1 VVTWLTHTLAE
12 WGLPPELTFVFA
24 SIVLLVLLISW
35 GKIQPFLAFLVASS
49 VAAILLGLPIDK
61 VPGVLEK
68 GVGNILGGLLGI
80 VCIGAMFGKLV
91 ANSGAAQKIAMV
103 LMRVFGEKRLTWALM
118 FTGFLVGIPLFYNV
132 GFVLLVPLV
141 FSVVQQ
147 TKVPPIYLG
156 IPMFASLSVTHGFLP
171 PHPAPTAML
180 PIFGADI
187 GTTLMYGMIVA
198 LPAMICAGPLYARLF
213 RNIES
218 KPITLFVAPL
228 RPENEL
234 PSTFNCFGSALLPVA
249 LIACSMAVSKA
260 PESWQPMLMFWTNPL
275 IVMLLALGVATY
287 TLGTSRGM
295 KLQQLMEDYGNS
307 VKDIAVILLIIA
319 GAGTLKEVFVAT
331 GVDKNISAALTDI
344 AIDPLVLGWLIAGVI
359 RVSLG
364 SATVAGMTAAS
375 LMAPVVAAG
384 GVDPNLMVLAVGA
397 GSLMFSH
404 VNDSGFWMAKEYFNL
419 SLKETIMSWTL
430 MEGIVGIVGIIG
442 VLCLEAVLY

>member
-1 VVTWLTHTLAE
+1 VEMVY
-12 WGLPPELTFVFA
+12 VFA

-49 VAAILLGLPIDK
+49 VAAVLLGLPAEK

-68 GVGNILGGLLGI
+68 GIGNLLGGLLAI

-103 LMRVFGEKRLTWALM
+103 LMRMFGEKHLTWALM
-118 FTGFLVGIPLFYNV
+118 FTGFLVGVPLFYNV

-147 TKVPPIYLG
+147 TRVPPIYLG

-180 PIFGADI
+180 PMFGADI
-187 GTTLMYGMIVA
+187 ATTLLYGLIVA
-198 LPAMICAGPLYARLF
+198 IPAMIIAGPVFAGLF
-213 RNIES
+213 RRVKSN
-218 KPITLFVAPL
+218 PITLFVAPL
-228 RPENEL
+228 RPESEL
-234 PSTFNCFGSALLPVA
+234 PSAFNCFASALLPVV
-249 LIACSMAVSKA
+249 LIACSMLVPLA
-260 PESWQPMLMFWTNPL
+260 PPEAQSALKFWTNPL
-275 IVMLLALGVATY
+275 IVMLVSLAVATW
-287 TLGTSRGM
+287 TLGLSRGM
-295 KLQQLMEDYGNS
+295 KIGPLMDEYGNS

-319 GAGTLKEVFVAT
+319 GAGTLKEVFVAS
-331 GVDKNISAALTDI
+331 GVDKQISDTLTGI
-344 AIDPLVLGWLIAGVI
+344 AIDPLVLGWLIAGII

-364 SATVAGMTAAS
+364 SATVAGMTAAG
-375 LMAPVVAAG
+375 LMAPVVMSTD
-384 GVDPNLMVLAVGA
+384 VDPNLMVLAVGA

-419 SLKETIMSWTL
+419 SLKDTLRSWTL
-430 MEGIVGIVGIIG
+430 MEGIVGVVGIIG
-442 VLCLEAVLY
+442 VLILEAVIS

>member
-1 VVTWLTHTLAE
+1 MEIWY
-12 WGLPPELTFVFA
+12 VFG

-35 GKIQPFLAFLVASS
+35 GKIQPFLAFLIASS
-49 VAAILLGLPIDK
+49 AAAIMLGLPIDK

-103 LMRVFGEKRLTWALM
+103 LMRVFGEKHLTWAMM

-156 IPMFASLSVTHGFLP
+156 IPMFASLSVTHGYLP

-180 PIFGADI
+180 PMFGADI
-187 GTTLMYGMIVA
+187 GTTIFYGILVG
-198 LPAMICAGPLYARLF
+198 LPAMICAGPLYARFF
-213 RNIES
+213 RNVKS
-218 KPITLFVAPL
+218 NPITLFVAPL
-228 RPENEL
+228 KPENEL
-234 PSTFNCFGSALLPVA
+234 PSTFNCFASALLPVA
-249 LIACSMAVSKA
+249 LITCSMAVPLA
-260 PESWQPMLMFWTNPL
+260 PENLQPLLKFATNPL
-275 IVMLLALGVATY
+275 IVMLIALACATY
-287 TLGTSRGM
+287 TLGLSRGM
-295 KLQQLMEDYGNS
+295 KIQPLMDDYGNS

-331 GVDKNISAALTDI
+331 GVDKNISDLLTGI
-344 AIDPLVLGWLIAGVI
+344 SIDPLVLGWLIAGVI

-364 SATVAGMTAAS
+364 SATVAGMTAAG
-375 LMAPVVAAG
+375 LMAPVVANAH
-384 GVDPNLMVLAVGA
+384 VDPNLMVLAVGA

-419 SLKETIMSWTL
+419 SLKETLLSWTL
-430 MEGIVGIVGIIG
+430 MEGIVGVVGIIG
-442 VLCLEAVLY
+442 VLVLERIIS

>member
-1 VVTWLTHTLAE
+1 VEIAYVL
-12 WGLPPELTFVFA
+12 A

-35 GKIQPFLAFLVASS
+35 GKVQPFLAFLVASS
-49 VAAILLGLPIDK
+49 VAAILLGLPMDK
-61 VPGVLEK
+61 VPAVLEK
-68 GVGNILGGLLGI
+68 GIGNILGGLI
-80 VCIGAMFGKLV
+80 AVVCIGAMFGKLV

-103 LMRVFGEKRLTWALM
+103 LMRLFGEKHLTWALM

-180 PIFGADI
+180 PMFGADI
-187 GTTLMYGMIVA
+187 GTTLFYGLMVA
-198 LPAMICAGPLYARLF
+198 VPAMVIAGPVFAGLF
-213 RNIES
+213 RNVAS
-218 KPITLFVAPL
+218 KPLTLFVAPL
-228 RPENEL
+228 RPESEL
-234 PSTFNCFGSALLPVA
+234 PSAFNCFASALLPVA
-249 LIACSMAVSKA
+249 LIACSMAVPLA
-260 PESWQPMLMFWTNPL
+260 PEAWQPAFRFWTNQN
-275 IVMLLALGVATY
+275 IVMLVSLGIATY
-287 TLGTSRGM
+287 TLGLSRGM
-295 KLQQLMEDYGNS
+295 KMQQLMDDYGNS

-331 GVDKNISAALTDI
+331 GVDKNISDALTGI
-344 AIDPLVLGWLIAGVI
+344 SIDPLVLGWLIAGVI

-364 SATVAGMTAAS
+364 SATVAGMTAAG
-375 LMAPVVAAG
+375 LMAPVVANAH
-384 GVDPNLMVLAVGA
+384 VDPNLMVLAIGA

-419 SLKETIMSWTL
+419 SLKETLKSWTL

-442 VLCLEAVLY
+442 VLILEAIITPG

>member
-1 VVTWLTHTLAE
+1 MEIWY
-12 WGLPPELTFVFA
+12 VFG

-35 GKIQPFLAFLVASS
+35 GKVQPFLAFLVSSS
-49 VAAILLGLPIDK
+49 VAAVLLKLPIDK

-68 GVGNILGGLLGI
+68 GIGNILGGLLGI

-103 LMRVFGEKRLTWALM
+103 LMRLFGEKYLTWALM

-147 TKVPPIYLG
+147 TRLPPIYLG
-156 IPMFASLSVTHGFLP
+156 IPLFASLSVTHGYLP

-180 PIFGADI
+180 PIFGADM
-187 GTTLMYGMIVA
+187 GKTLFYGILVA

-213 RNIES
+213 RNVQA

-228 RPENEL
+228 RPESEL
-234 PSTFNCFGSALLPVA
+234 PSAFNCFASALLPVA
-249 LIACSMAVSKA
+249 LIACSIAVPLA
-260 PESWQPMLMFWTNPL
+260 PDAWRAQLAFWTHPL
-275 IVMLLALGVATY
+275 VVMLLALAVATY
-287 TLGTSRGM
+287 TLGLSRGL
-295 KLQQLMEDYGNS
+295 KIRQLMDDYGNS

-331 GVDKNISAALTDI
+331 KVDRNSSDLLTGISI
-344 AIDPLVLGWLIAGVI
+344 NPLVLGWLMAGVI

-364 SATVAGMTAAS
+364 SATVAGMTAAG
-375 LMAPVVAAG
+375 LMAPVVANAH
-384 GVDPNLMVLAVGA
+384 VDPNLMVLAVGA

-419 SLKETIMSWTL
+419 SIKETILSWTL
-430 MEGIVGIVGIIG
+430 MEGIVGIVVIIG
-442 VLCLEAVLY
+442 VLILEAVLH

>member
-1 VVTWLTHTLAE
+1 MEMVY
-12 WGLPPELTFVFA
+12 VFA

-49 VAAILLGLPIDK
+49 VAGVLLGLPAEK

-68 GVGNILGGLLGI
+68 GIGNLLGGLLGI

-103 LMRVFGEKRLTWALM
+103 LMRLFGEKYLTWALM

-180 PIFGADI
+180 PMFNADI
-187 GTTLMYGMIVA
+187 ATTLLYGLIVA
-198 LPAMICAGPLYARLF
+198 VPAMIIAGPVFAGLF
-213 RNIES
+213 RNVKS
-218 KPITLFVAPL
+218 NPITLFVAPL
-228 RPENEL
+228 RPEHEL
-234 PSTFNCFGSALLPVA
+234 PSAFNCFASALLPVVV
-249 LIACSMAVSKA
+249 IACSMLVPMA
-260 PESWQPMLMFWTNPL
+260 PENLQSTLRFWTNPL
-275 IVMLLALGVATY
+275 IVMLLSLAVATW
-287 TLGTSRGM
+287 TLGLSRGM
-295 KLQQLMEDYGNS
+295 KIQALMDDYGNS

-331 GVDKNISAALTDI
+331 GVDKQISETLTGI
-344 AIDPLVLGWLIAGVI
+344 AIDPLILGWLIAGII

-364 SATVAGMTAAS
+364 SATVAGMTAAG
-375 LMAPVVAAG
+375 LMAPVVMSTD
-384 GVDPNLMVLAVGA
+384 VDPNLMVLAIGA

-419 SLKETIMSWTL
+419 SLKDTLKSWTL
-430 MEGIVGIVGIIG
+430 MEGIVGVVGIIG
-442 VLCLEAVLY
+442 VLLLEAVLY

>member
-1 VVTWLTHTLAE
+1 MEIAY
-12 WGLPPELTFVFA
+12 VFA

-35 GKIQPFLAFLVASS
+35 AKVQPFLAFLVASS
-49 VAAILLGLPIDK
+49 LAAILLGLPMDK

-68 GVGNILGGLLGI
+68 GIGNILAGLVAV

-91 ANSGAAQKIAMV
+91 GNSGAAQKIAMV
-103 LMRVFGEKRLTWALM
+103 LMRLFGEKHLTWALM
-118 FTGFLVGIPLFYNV
+118 FTGFVVGIPLFYNV

-180 PIFGADI
+180 PMFGADI
-187 GTTLMYGMIVA
+187 GTTLFYGIMVA
-198 LPAMICAGPLYARLF
+198 VPAMIIAGPVFAGLF
-213 RNIES
+213 RNVPS
-218 KPITLFVAPL
+218 KPVTLFVAPL

-234 PSTFNCFGSALLPVA
+234 PSSFNCFASALLPVA
-249 LIACSMAVSKA
+249 LIACSMAVPLA
-260 PESWQPMLMFWTNPL
+260 PEAWQPAFKFWTNQN
-275 IVMLLALGVATY
+275 IVMLLSLAIATY
-287 TLGTSRGM
+287 TLGLSRGM
-295 KLQQLMEDYGNS
+295 KMQQLMDDYGNS

-331 GVDKNISAALTDI
+331 GVDKSISDALTGI

-364 SATVAGMTAAS
+364 SATVAGMTAAG

-384 GVDPNLMVLAVGA
+384 SVNPNLMVLAVGA

-419 SLKETIMSWTL
+419 SLKETLQSWTL
-430 MEGIVGIVGIIG
+430 MEGIVGIVGIVG
-442 VLCLEAVLY
+442 VLILERFVS

>member
-1 VVTWLTHTLAE
+1 MELAYVV
-12 WGLPPELTFVFA
+12 G

-35 GKIQPFLAFLVASS
+35 GKVQPFLAFLIASA
-49 VAAILLGLPIDK
+49 VAAVSLGLPIDK

-68 GVGNILGGLLGI
+68 GIGSILGGLLGI

-103 LMRVFGEKRLTWALM
+103 LMRVFGEKHVTWAMM

-147 TKVPPIYLG
+147 TKVPPIYVG

-187 GTTLMYGMIVA
+187 GTTLMYGVIVA
-198 LPAMICAGPLYARLF
+198 LPAMIIAGPVFARLF
-213 RNIES
+213 RNVKS
-218 KPITLFVAPL
+218 NPITLFIAPL
-228 RPENEL
+228 RPESEL
-234 PSTFNCFGSALLPVA
+234 PGTFNCFASALLPVV
-249 LIACSMAVSKA
+249 LIACSMAVPLA
-260 PESWQPMLMFWTNPL
+260 PESLQAALKFWTNPL
-275 IVMLLALGVATY
+275 VVMLLSLAVATY
-287 TLGTSRGM
+287 TLGLSRGM
-295 KLQQLMEDYGNS
+295 KIGPLMDDYGNS
-307 VKDIAVILLIIA
+307 VKDVAVILLIIA
-319 GAGTLKEVFVAT
+319 GAGTLKQVFTET
-331 GVDKNISAALTDI
+331 GVEKNISAALLGVP
-344 AIDPLVLGWLIAGVI
+344 IDPLVLGWLIAGVI

-364 SATVAGMTAAS
+364 SATVAGMTAAG
-375 LMAPVVAAG
+375 LMAPVVTAG
-384 GVDPNLMVLAVGA
+384 HVDPNLMVLAVGA

-419 SLKETIMSWTL
+419 SLKDTLKSWTL
-430 MEGIVGIVGIIG
+430 MEGIVGVVGIAG
-442 VLCLEAVLY
+442 VLILERFVS

>member
-1 VVTWLTHTLAE
+1 MEMVY
-12 WGLPPELTFVFA
+12 VFA

-35 GKIQPFLAFLVASS
+35 GKVQPFLAFLVASA
-49 VAAILLGLPIDK
+49 VAGALLGLPVDK
-61 VPGVLEK
+61 IPSVLEK
-68 GVGNILGGLLGI
+68 GIGNLLAGLLAI

-91 ANSGAAQKIAMV
+91 ANSGAAQKIALV
-103 LMRVFGEKRLTWALM
+103 LMRAFGEKNATWALM

-180 PIFGADI
+180 PIFGADMA
-187 GTTLMYGMIVA
+187 TTLFYGFIVA
-198 LPAMICAGPLYARLF
+198 LPAMIIAGPVYAKLF
-213 RNIES
+213 RNVKS
-218 KPITLFVAPL
+218 NPITLFVAPM
-228 RPENEL
+228 RPESEL
-234 PSTFNCFGSALLPVA
+234 PSAFNCFATALLPVG
-249 LIACSMAVSKA
+249 LIALSLLDSLFHVIPQDAL
-260 PESWQPMLMFWTNPL
+260 PMFRFLTHPL
-275 IVMLLALGVATY
+275 TVMLLSLAIATW
-287 TLGTSRGM
+287 TLGLSRGM
-295 KLQQLMEDYGNS
+295 KIQPLMDEYGNS

-331 GVDKNISAALTDI
+331 GVDKQISASLTQI
-344 AIDPLVLGWLIAGVI
+344 AIDPLVLGWLIAGII

-364 SATVAGMTAAS
+364 SATVAGMTAAG
-375 LMAPVVAAG
+375 LMAPVVASTGA
-384 GVDPNLMVLAVGA
+384 DPNLMVLAIGA

-419 SLKETIMSWTL
+419 SLKDTIKSWTL
-430 MEGIVGIVGIIG
+430 MEGIVGVVGIIG
-442 VLCLEAVLY
+442 VLILEAVLY